1 LEFSQ
6 TKREIREGVG
16 RARAGGKTIGF
27 VPTMGALHAGH
38 TSLIEASAIDCG
50 CTVVS
55 IFVNPTQFGPNE
67 DFVRYPRDLE
77 RDLRV
82 AEGAGADLVFAP
94 STEEVYPPGSTTF
107 VEVAK
112 LGEVL
117 CGASRPG
124 HFRGVATVVA
134 KLLNMVRPDALYLGR
149 KDAQQAIILRR
160 MIRDLY
166 FDVEV
171 HVVPTVREPTG
182 LAMSSRNKYLS
193 AGQRIS
199 AALMSAA
206 LFRAGELFESGERES
221 GRLLAAARGILG
233 SETDIE
239 VEYLEARDAESLA
252 EVSQVENKTLLALGA
267 RVGDTRLIDN
277 VILDPVEGSFE
288 R

>member
-1 LEFSQ
+1 MEFSQ
-6 TKREIREGVG
+6 TKREIREGVA
-16 RARAGGKTIGF
+16 RARAAGKTIGL

-38 TSLIEASAIDCG
+38 ASLIEASVIDCG

-94 STEEVYPPGSTTF
+94 SVEEVYPPGSTTF
-107 VEVAK
+107 VEVEK

-124 HFRGVATVVA
+124 HFRGVATIVA

-160 MIRDLY
+160 MIHALD

-171 HVVPTVREPTG
+171 HVVPTVREPIG

-199 AALMSAA
+199 AALISAA
-206 LFRAGELFESGERES
+206 LFRAGELFESGEREV
-221 GRLLAAARGILG
+221 GGLLAAARGVLG

-239 VEYLEARDAESLA
+239 VEYLEARDVETLA
-252 EVSQVENKTLLALGA
+252 EVSQVENKTLLALAA